1 VKFEI
6 SRRARRQ
13 IDKIHAWWT
22 GNRPAN
28 RSLFLDELD
37 SAERLLRDNPEAGKF
52 YATTRNGVVRRVLL
66 VQTQNHVYY
75 QYRADET
82 SSSCSWS
89 GAFLEPVAPGS
100 SYLA

>member
-1 VKFEI
+1 MKFEI

-22 GNRPAN
+22 GNRPAS

-66 VQTQNHVYY
+66 AQTENHIYY
-75 QYRADET
+75 RYRADRDELVVLMV
-82 SSSCSWS
+82 W
-89 GAFLEPVAPGS
+89 GAPRARGPRL
-100 SYLA
+100 